1 MPEETTPLPVIHV
14 GITVADVQRSMDF
27 YCEAFNATVARPARA
42 FSEDDMP
49 IVARGVGEPGASITV
64 GLISTGNTMLE
75 FLQYDPPGESFDRSN
90 GYVVS
95 VHVCLQVDEIDEVYE
110 RLLG

>member
-14 GITVADVQRSMDF
+14 GIKVADVQRSMDF

-64 GLISTGNTMLE
+64 GRISTGNTMLE
-75 FLQYDPPGESFDRSN
+75 FLQDDPPGESCDRSIAYE
-90 GYVVS
+90 GYP
-95 VHVCLQVDEIDEVYE
+95 HV
-110 RLLG
+110 